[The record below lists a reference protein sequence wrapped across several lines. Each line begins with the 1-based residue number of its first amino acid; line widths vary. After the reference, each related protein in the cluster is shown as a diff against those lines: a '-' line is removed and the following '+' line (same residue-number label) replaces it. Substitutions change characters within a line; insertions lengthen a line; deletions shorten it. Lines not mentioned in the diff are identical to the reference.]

1 MVSRNQ
7 NVTDYGWHDC
17 YGDSAPPQ
25 SVTEDIWTVSA
36 GDLRKLIA
44 AALLAIQD
52 WRDLQVAAGRR

>member
-7 NVTDYGWHDC
+7 NVTDYAWHDC

-36 GDLRKLIA
+36 GDLRKLT
-44 AALLAIQD
+44 LLHCSQFRIG
-52 WRDLQVAAGRR
+52 VI